1 MATAF
6 SSSSCIAGSRPFSR
20 SFTSFGPRRWFV
32 GIELD
37 FRSYWRWKSRNRG
50 GRPQIDTD
58 LRALIR
64 QMSLENPL
72 WGAPRIHGELLKLG
86 FQVAQSTVAKYM
98 VNRRGRPSGQ

>member
-37 FRSYWRWKSRNRG
+37 FAAIGDGSPGIGKGARTDRHRFTSADCTSSENSVVGEAELILICCSHVGYEIDLQSLHWLL
-50 GRPQIDTD
+50 QIARTT
-58 LRALIR
+58 L
-64 QMSLENPL
+64 
-72 WGAPRIHGELLKLG
+72 
-86 FQVAQSTVAKYM
+86 
-98 VNRRGRPSGQ
+98 